1 MIHTENIS
9 EGKSKDDS
17 FLRPFVD
24 IKLSNPPALIMSA
37 RDPRVANVDNFT
49 ARTHSKPTATTDA
62 KKVHLPSPCVV
73 CVIGA
78 SRGIGEGVALS
89 YAKAGASGLVLAAR
103 SIDQLQA
110 VEENIKHVNPKI
122 QTVIHHCDI
131 TNSSSVQKLAQHV
144 QTEFGRLDVLVVNS
158 GYSGAVELK
167 ITEGDPNDG
176 QWRQAFDVNAIGT
189 YYSAHYF
196 IPLLL
201 SSENGA
207 KAFLAVGSIAACI
220 RRGIIANSKYCIS
233 KMAQARIV
241 EHVAE
246 QFGDDGILA
255 VRTLGTWVSNSI
267 N

>member
-1 MIHTENIS
+1 
-9 EGKSKDDS
+9 
-17 FLRPFVD
+17 
-24 IKLSNPPALIMSA
+24 MSG

-49 ARTHSKPTATTDA
+49 KTAHSKPTATTDTT
-62 KKVHLPSPCVV
+62 KVRLPSPYVV

-78 SRGIGEGVALS
+78 SRGIGEGIALS
-89 YAKAGASGLVLAAR
+89 YAKAGATGIVLAAR
-103 SIDQLQA
+103 SITQLQTVA
-110 VEENIKHVNPKI
+110 EIIKQIDPTI
-122 QTVIHHCDI
+122 RILIHDCDI
-131 TNSSSVQKLAQHV
+131 TSSSSVQKLAQDV
-144 QTEFGRLDVLVVNS
+144 EKQFGRLDVLVVNS
-158 GYSGAVELK
+158 GYSGQVELK

-189 YYSAHYF
+189 YHSAHYF

-241 EHVAE
+241 EHIAE
-246 QFGDDGILA
+246 QFGDEGLLA
-255 VRTLGTWVSNSI
+255 VCAFNVYLMAFG
-267 N
+267 